1 MDNSYQALLSA
12 GGILLLA
19 FLSCLLLPAPALT
32 MTLAQELVNT
42 LRLLDIQQ
50 LYILIFCI
58 WFLALGTIEY
68 FIIRFIWR
76 RWFSIQRL

>member
-1 MDNSYQALLSA
+1 MDNSYQALVSA

-32 MTLAQELVNT
+32 VTLAQQLVET
-42 LRLLDIQQ
+42 LHLLDMNQ
-50 LYILIFCI
+50 LYILIFCV

-68 FIIRFIWR
+68 FVIRFIWR

>member
-1 MDNSYQALLSA
+1 MDNSYQTLVSA

-32 MTLAQELVNT
+32 VTLAQELVET
-42 LRLLDIQQ
+42 LHLLDMNQ
-50 LYILIFCI
+50 LYILIFCV

-68 FIIRFIWR
+68 FVIRFIWR

>member
-1 MDNSYQALLSA
+1 MDNSYQALLST

-32 MTLAQELVNT
+32 VTLAKELVKT
-42 LRLLDIQQ
+42 LHLLDMNQ

-58 WFLALGTIEY
+58 WFLTLGTIEY

>member
-32 MTLAQELVNT
+32 VTLAQKLVET
-42 LRLLDIQQ
+42 LHLLDISQ
-50 LYILIFCI
+50 LYILIFCV

-68 FIIRFIWR
+68 FIIRFVWR
-76 RWFSIQRL
+76 RWFTIERL